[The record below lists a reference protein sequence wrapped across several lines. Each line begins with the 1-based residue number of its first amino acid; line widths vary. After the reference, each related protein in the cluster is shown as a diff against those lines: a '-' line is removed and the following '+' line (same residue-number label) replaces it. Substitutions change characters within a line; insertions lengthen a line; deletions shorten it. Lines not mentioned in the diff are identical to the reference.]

1 MLNSSRPAP
10 DSIIRTMSCWRT
22 VRRGPLGRLASAA
35 EIGSHRCMNSR
46 SVVPSLAL
54 STSLRSA
61 LRVTLAVVVA
71 AVGCGDSDDPRS
83 GSVVSDAAP
92 VTQPLASPDL
102 QCDGARSGT
111 TEVDADAPVFASADE
126 AAALLLA
133 APHDRYGGDVIS
145 VRPGVQAL
153 VVGGHRVLVA
163 HSAATGEGG
172 FVVGSLHWCE
182 DYFWEGPGNP
192 PPDVPPSTAPLV
204 EETTS

>member
-1 MLNSSRPAP
+1 
-10 DSIIRTMSCWRT
+10 
-22 VRRGPLGRLASAA
+22 
-35 EIGSHRCMNSR
+35 MNSR

-61 LRVTLAVVVA
+61 LRVALAVVA
-71 AVGCGDSDDPRS
+71 AVCCGDSDDPRS

-133 APHDRYGGDVIS
+133 AP
-145 VRPGVQAL
+145 P
-153 VVGGHRVLVA
+153 
-163 HSAATGEGG
+163 
-172 FVVGSLHWCE
+172 
-182 DYFWEGPGNP
+182 
-192 PPDVPPSTAPLV
+192 
-204 EETTS
+204 